1 MQIATRSV
9 VQRHVRED
17 GARRGRRDG
26 VKELRV
32 VLIDR
37 PATNLIRD
45 FSPQSVALVHIV
57 QPELGRGVDRAC
69 IRRGGILDWHMD

>member
-37 PATNLIRD
+37 PATNLI
-45 FSPQSVALVHIV
+45 
-57 QPELGRGVDRAC
+57 
-69 IRRGGILDWHMD
+69 